1 MTGLSLVISAV
12 LLCALS
18 ANANPVVDV
27 KRSGAATGR
36 STVLKFPNQNKVH
49 RLPLRNQLCA
59 DMHV

>member
-1 MTGLSLVISAV
+1 MAGLSLVISAV

-49 RLPLRNQLCA
+49 QLPVRNQL
-59 DMHV
+59 